1 MRKVWSDDAWED
13 YLYWQ
18 TQDKKTLKKIN
29 ELIKD
34 IDRNG
39 LQGTGKSEPLKYR
52 PGWSRRI
59 DKANRLVFDIKDG
72 ELLMKQYK
80 STSRAGETNRRWKR

>member
-1 MRKVWSDDAWED
+1 MRKVWSDQAWED

-18 TQDKKTLKKIN
+18 SQDKKTLKKIN

-39 LQGTGKSEPLKYR
+39 LQGLGQSEPLRYR

-59 DKANRLVFDIKDG
+59 DKQNRLVFDIRDD
-72 ELLMKQYK
+72 ELLIASCRGHY
-80 STSRAGETNRRWKR
+80 ED

>member
-1 MRKVWSDDAWED
+1 MRKEWSDEAWED

-18 TQDKKTLKKIN
+18 SQDKKTLRKIN
-29 ELIKD
+29 DLIKD

-39 LQGTGKSEPLKYR
+39 LQGIGKGEPLKYR
-52 PGWSRRI
+52 SGWSRRI

-72 ELLMKQYK
+72 KLLIASCRGHY
-80 STSRAGETNRRWKR
+80 ED

>member
-1 MRKVWSDDAWED
+1 MRKEWSDEAWED

-18 TQDKKTLKKIN
+18 SQDKKMLKKIN
-29 ELIKD
+29 DLIKD

-39 LQGTGKSEPLKYR
+39 LQGIGKSEPLKYR

-59 DKANRLVFDIKDG
+59 DKANCLMFDIIDG
-72 ELLMKQYK
+72 KLLIASCRGHY
-80 STSRAGETNRRWKR
+80 ED